1 MDHDSC
7 SRCSHLLPEHAHLC
21 FEELIFISPA
31 RNSEFSQLSLFSYF
45 FDFSH
50 VRQVF
55 FHCIIVQVEAAST
68 GFKAFLHSKVFKDPN
83 LQLFPKSFPSR
94 AARRSREG
102 MVIGSDRP
110 MLCQCYANL
119 PLRGEIWAP
128 SVPRTACCA
137 GAFAWQKPPL
147 SILSLLALLVG
158 VVV

>member
-1 MDHDSC
+1 VDHDSC

-31 RNSEFSQLSLFSYF
+31 RNSEFSQFSLFSYF

-55 FHCIIVQVEAAST
+55 FHCITVQVEAAST

-94 AARRSREG
+94 AARNA
-102 MVIGSDRP
+102 MP
-110 MLCQCYANL
+110 MLCQFAASRWNL
-119 PLRGEIWAP
+119 G
-128 SVPRTACCA
+128 SKRTTD
-137 GAFAWQKPPL
+137 
-147 SILSLLALLVG
+147 SLLCRGFCLAEATPFHPFLISLIGWDCCLKYLEIV
-158 VVV
+158 